1 MTRRSFSTDVALL
14 TAVRMGSVLGAFLTS
29 VLAARLLGP
38 AALGAGAVAITVATI
53 SALLANSGMGI
64 SSIYFLGR
72 RPEQRLLIVQ
82 NIATVAAFGS
92 VVAIVLVLVA
102 IPLAGNVVLPG
113 HPPAVLL
120 AAAVLAPAIVA
131 SDIGGAMVLGLHDRS
146 RYMLIEGV
154 RTVGAFATTALVLLF
169 VLRSEVGYVLG
180 AAMAMAL
187 AGAVALV
194 GVSRIAGPLRPRL
207 DGGFVRE
214 ALSMGVRG
222 QAGNILQFLNLR
234 LDILIVSALLNVEA
248 VGIYLVAVR
257 ASESVVQ
264 VANAVSSFIFPH
276 VAAQAEHDDTAATER
291 AIRVTLGI
299 VAVSAVALA
308 LLAGTVLSL
317 AFGPRFTSGTTTL
330 QLSLIAMVPLAL
342 ARILSGDLKGRGRA
356 DYVSLANLLAVALT
370 AIGCLILIPPFGI
383 EGAAVAS
390 VATYVGLAAAL
401 LVAYHRVTG
410 ARLRS
415 LVPRLADV
423 GLVWEIGRRAL
434 R

>member
-72 RPEQRLLIVQ
+72 RPEQRLMIVQ
-82 NIATVAAFGS
+82 NVATVATFGA
-92 VVAIVLVLVA
+92 VAAVLLVLVA
-102 IPLAGNVVLPG
+102 IPLAGDLVLPG
-113 HPPAVLL
+113 HPPTVLF
-120 AAAVLAPAIVA
+120 AAAALAPAIVA
-131 SDIGGAMVLGLHDRS
+131 SDIGGAMVLGLHDRT
-146 RYMLIEGV
+146 RYMVIEGV
-154 RTVGAFATTALVLLF
+154 RTVGAFVTTALVLVFL
-169 VLRSEVGYVLG
+169 LRSDVGYVLG
-180 AAMAMAL
+180 TALAMAF
-187 AGAVALV
+187 AGAFALV
-194 GVSRIAGPLRPRL
+194 GVARIAGRLRPRL

-234 LDILIVSALLNVEA
+234 LDVLIVSALLNVEA
-248 VGIYLVAVR
+248 VGIYIVAVR

-276 VAAQAEHDDTAATER
+276 VAAQEVHEDTTATER

-299 VAVSAVALA
+299 VAASAIALA
-308 LLAGTVLSL
+308 LLAGPVLGL
-317 AFGPRFTSGTTTL
+317 AFGSGFARGTTTL
-330 QLSLIAMVPLAL
+330 QISLIAMVPLAL

-370 AIGCLILIPPFGI
+370 AIGCLVLIPPFGI
-383 EGAAVAS
+383 EGAAIAS
-390 VATYVGLAAAL
+390 VVTYIGLALAL
-401 LVAYHRVTG
+401 LIAYHRVTRAPLG
-410 ARLRS
+410 R
-415 LVPRLADV
+415 LVPRFADV
-423 GLVWEIGRRAL
+423 GLVWEIGRRAI